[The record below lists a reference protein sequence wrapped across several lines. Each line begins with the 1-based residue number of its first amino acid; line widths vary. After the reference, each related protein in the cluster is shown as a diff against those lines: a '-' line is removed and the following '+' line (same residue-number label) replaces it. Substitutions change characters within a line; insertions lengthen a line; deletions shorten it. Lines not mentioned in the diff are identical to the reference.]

1 MRGRASPLLNEL
13 PNAKW
18 EVPTTIFEGDLLFI
32 EWKADAGST
41 RVEDGVDTFLFR
53 EGEIRAQ
60 TTVRYTLIGA

>member
-1 MRGRASPLLNEL
+1 VGRSHDNL
-13 PNAKW
+13 
-18 EVPTTIFEGDLLFI
+18 EGDLLFI

-60 TTVRYTLIGA
+60 TVRYTLIGA

>member
-1 MRGRASPLLNEL
+1 MPLFGQRR
-13 PNAKW
+13 
-18 EVPTTIFEGDLLFI
+18 EVPLEDCRRNL

-60 TTVRYTLIGA
+60 TVRYTLIGA

>member
-1 MRGRASPLLNEL
+1 MGTALLVEYFNEL

-53 EGEIRAQ
+53 EGESGPRPPSA
-60 TTVRYTLIGA
+60 TR